1 MTARVAVVEDDPDVR
16 ELVRD
21 ILVARGYDVAAFEDV
36 GRARSGLQAFA
47 PDLLILD
54 VELPDGSGLELVGSV
69 QGEDGKPVP
78 SIVLSSLKSEADMV
92 RGFVSGATDYLTKPF
107 KKEELL
113 ARCSIHLARRGSEAE
128 EPDET
133 ADLPMRDGLAFGR
146 YRVERLLGRG
156 GYGAVYLVRDAQRG
170 GARAALKVLGLFVGE
185 QLEARLRF
193 VREGYAA
200 GSVSS
205 QRVAAVHDVGCE
217 QGRQYYSMDYIEGP
231 SLHAYVKQRGTL
243 DEAEVRGL
251 ARGLLEGLQA
261 LERSGL
267 VHRDL
272 KPDNIILRGRRID
285 DPVLVDFGLAKR
297 PCDRGV
303 TRADVLV
310 GTPAYLPPEVI
321 DGAVA
326 DARSD
331 LYQLGLVLR
340 YALDGCDPFPS
351 LDGLALMSAITRD
364 ALPPVGV
371 FLDRG
376 FAALLRRLTAR
387 DPELRPRSAEEALQ
401 ELLALEGSPPTRRV
415 TRRAPPPAVRAPGPG
430 LFLYPPT

>member
-16 ELVRD
+16 ELVRG
-21 ILVARGYDVAAFEDV
+21 ILGIRGYEVAAFEDV
-36 GRARSGLQAFA
+36 GRARAGLADFA

-54 VELPDGSGLELVGSV
+54 VELPDGTGLELVGSV
-69 QGEDGKPVP
+69 QGDDGKAVP
-78 SIVLSSLKSEADMV
+78 AIILSSLKSEADMV

-113 ARCSIHLARRGSEAE
+113 ARCAVHLARRGTAAE
-128 EPDET
+128 EPDVT
-133 ADLPMRDGLAFGR
+133 NDLPLRDGLAFGR
-146 YRVERLLGRG
+146 YRVERLIGRG
-156 GYGAVYLVRDAQRG
+156 GYGAVYLVRDMQRRG
-170 GARAALKVLGLFVGE
+170 VRAALKVLGLYVGE

-200 GSVSS
+200 GSVTS

-217 QGRQYYSMDYIEGP
+217 QGRQYYSMDYIDGP
-231 SLHAYVKQRGTL
+231 SLHAHVKLRGTL

-272 KPDNIILRGRRID
+272 KPDNIILRGRRVD

-303 TRADVLV
+303 TRVDVLV

-321 DGAVA
+321 EGGNA

-340 YALDGCDPFPS
+340 YALDGCDPFPR

-364 ALPPVGV
+364 TLPPVGV
-371 FLDRG
+371 LIDRVL
-376 FAALLRRLTAR
+376 AAFLRRLTAR
-387 DPELRPRSAEEALQ
+387 DPALRPRSAEEALQ
-401 ELLALEGSPPTRRV
+401 VLLALEESPATRRV
-415 TRRAPPPAVRAPGPG
+415 TRRAPPAARAPGPG
-430 LFLYPPT
+430 LFLSPPT